1 MQVTSESGLAKNS
14 GWNQQPFGW
23 HAPVFMSPSPRVQ
36 PALGGSSMPVRRL
49 LANLLA
55 VVLVVGLPSLAGTA
69 AHATDAVPDPAA
81 TATAD
86 PAVPATPA
94 DPGVQPADP
103 ALAAAPAAPLVLGAR
118 TLRLGD
124 AGADVAELQA
134 LLKVD
139 QTATFDAATRKA
151 VKKAQ
156 RTAGIKANGVVTAK
170 ALKKMKR
177 ALKKKAAAARAAKKA
192 SRGALPRAGAP
203 AASKRY
209 AAAYISRTYGWG
221 SGQMSCLSVMW
232 GRESGWKYWV
242 SNPNGIY
249 RGIPQ
254 TSSRVWGAMGYST
267 SQYMNSPAIQ
277 IKVGAKYIKSRYGS
291 PCNAWSFWRSHHWY

>member
-1 MQVTSESGLAKNS
+1 
-14 GWNQQPFGW
+14 
-23 HAPVFMSPSPRVQ
+23 
-36 PALGGSSMPVRRL
+36 
-49 LANLLA
+49 
-55 VVLVVGLPSLAGTA
+55 
-69 AHATDAVPDPAA
+69 
-81 TATAD
+81 
-86 PAVPATPA
+86 VPAT
-94 DPGVQPADP
+94 
-103 ALAAAPAAPLVLGAR
+103 AAVPAAPLVLGSR
-118 TLRLGD
+118 TLRFGD
-124 AGADVAELQA
+124 VGEDVSELQG
-134 LLKVD
+134 LVKVE

-151 VKKAQ
+151 VKKLQ
-156 RTAGIKANGVVTAK
+156 RSAGIKDNGVVTAK
-170 ALKKMKR
+170 ALKKMKKE
-177 ALKKKAAAARAAKKA
+177 LKARAAAARAAKKV

-277 IKVGAKYIKSRYGS
+277 IKVGAKYIKNRYGS
-291 PCNAWSFWRSHHWY
+291 PCNAWAFWRSRHWY

>member
-1 MQVTSESGLAKNS
+1 MKS
-14 GWNQQPFGW
+14 GWNQPPSGW
-23 HAPVFMSPSPRVQ
+23 HSPVFMSPSRPV
-36 PALGGSSMPVRRL
+36 PASLTGPSSPPVRRL
-49 LANLLA
+49 IA
-55 VVLVVGLPSLAGTA
+55 VLVGAVLIAGLPALSGASPVRAEETPA
-69 AHATDAVPDPAA
+69 PVPV
-81 TATAD
+81 TD

-94 DPGVQPADP
+94 DPTVQPA
-103 ALAAAPAAPLVLGAR
+103 APATAAVPAVPLVLGAR
-118 TLRLGD
+118 TLRFGD
-124 AGADVAELQA
+124 VGEDVAALQD
-134 LLKVD
+134 LVKVER
-139 QTATFDAATRKA
+139 TATFDAATRKA
-151 VKKAQ
+151 VKRLQ
-156 RTAGIKANGVVTAK
+156 RAAGIKANGVVTAK
-170 ALKKMKR
+170 ALKRITKQ
-177 ALKKKAAAARAAKKA
+177 LKKQAAEARAAKKA

-291 PCNAWSFWRSHHWY
+291 PCNAWAFWRSHHWY